1 MTPMLKFTIETYLMR
16 TDIFVLYLEFT
27 AKPLDLYSCLEEDNL

>member
-1 MTPMLKFTIETYLMR
+1 MAPMLKFTTETYTMR

-27 AKPLDLYSCLEEDNL
+27 AKSLDLYSCLEQDNL